1 MRTAC
6 AVDRGIVGIDI
17 GTITAAEDTIIARF
31 GVKATFSDLTVD
43 TAEKENQE
51 KKCDVDEDPFAQD
64 TGLHGFVLRAGLISS
79 EEMPGASGFPQIKS
93 TVPQAQGVSFSN
105 STRFRGVNWSR
116 LMNWMTS

>member
-64 TGLHGFVLRAGLISS
+64 TGLHGCGMRAG
-79 EEMPGASGFPQIKS
+79 
-93 TVPQAQGVSFSN
+93 
-105 STRFRGVNWSR
+105 
-116 LMNWMTS
+116 